1 MSASTPLEAVA
12 ASAAGAPSGHVVQ
25 TGVDRLKTALHG
37 HASEF
42 ADWRR
47 EPMTRAVLSALQCAF
62 VHPPAGL
69 MGDSALVQ
77 YGVTQG
83 LAYAMQLLTDPS
95 TLWPGVFGDSA
106 VAVSDMPEMDFETS
120 LDEALK

>member
-1 MSASTPLEAVA
+1 MSAPTPLEAVA
-12 ASAAGAPSGHVVQ
+12 ASAADASSGHIVQ
-25 TGVDRLKTALHG
+25 TGVDRLKAALHG

-47 EPMTRAVLSALQCAF
+47 EPMTRVVLGALQCAF

-69 MGDSALVQ
+69 AGDSALVQ

-95 TLWPGVFGDSA
+95 TLWPGVFGGG
-106 VAVSDMPEMDFETS
+106 VATTPDLPEMDFETS